1 MGHMLEMRGLT
12 CYTGVL
18 NPWWGAQCPS
28 LPSAPPMLRVAKE
41 DVTYA
46 EPWDSIIFSEVVSWH
61 VMLSPPDLVAAS
73 IERDDFQTGSHGEYS
88 SFQSVTKKLNI
99 GRTCVIY

>member
-1 MGHMLEMRGLT
+1 
-12 CYTGVL
+12 
-18 NPWWGAQCPS
+18 
-28 LPSAPPMLRVAKE
+28 MLRVAKE

-46 EPWDSIIFSEVVSWH
+46 EPLDSIIFSEVVSWH

-73 IERDDFQTGSHGEYS
+73 IERDDFQTGSYGEYS

-99 GRTCVIY
+99 GCMCVIY